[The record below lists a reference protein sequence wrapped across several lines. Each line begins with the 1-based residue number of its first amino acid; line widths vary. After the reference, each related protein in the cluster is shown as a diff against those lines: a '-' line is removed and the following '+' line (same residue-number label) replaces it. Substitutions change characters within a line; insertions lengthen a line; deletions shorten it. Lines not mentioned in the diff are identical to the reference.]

1 MSAQDPDVTIALE
14 IEVPLVVDVD
24 GVLVATDLLQEAALQ
39 YVARYPLRAYRIPL
53 WLIEGKSNLKIQ
65 LANRVNPGIGIVPL
79 RQEVLTLIRDAQ
91 ATGRPVYLASASDR
105 RYIVELAERIGG
117 IAGVFGTDSDRNL
130 AGEAK
135 ADRLVSAFGVKGFDY
150 IGDAP
155 SDFAVWRCAR
165 RSLVVSHSA
174 SFSARVLKAL
184 SWIRNSRKR
193 AADATQLLRG
203 APPAPVGEKLPHI
216 PTPDRRT
223 SLRDLETIAA
233 TFLAFVCFCLAAS
246 STYMIERPS

>member
-1 MSAQDPDVTIALE
+1 MSAQDPDVTNALE

-53 WLIEGKSNLKIQ
+53 WLIDGKSNLKIQ
-65 LANRVNPGIGIVPL
+65 LANRVNPGIGTVPL

-165 RSLVVSHSA
+165 RSLVVAHSA
-174 SFSARVLKAL
+174 EFRNKSSERL
-184 SWIRNSRKR
+184 SGCKDSRKR
-193 AADATQLLRG
+193 AAGTTQLLRSTT
-203 APPAPVGEKLPHI
+203 PAPVGEKLPYFPAH
-216 PTPDRRT
+216 DRRT
-223 SLRDLETIAA
+223 SFRDADDCSH
-233 TFLAFVCFCLAAS
+233 VSCLCLLLS
-246 STYMIERPS
+246 CRI